1 MTRLAVLA
9 LPCATVLIAA
19 QTVSPRFD
27 VASVRVNKS
36 GDPSRSVRAMPGG
49 RFEATNAPLRNLIR
63 FAFEVRTLGE
73 IEGGPDW
80 IDTTAFDIRATGSP
94 DASVPRMVQTLL
106 EDRFK
111 LVARRD
117 VRERP
122 VYALTLGRGDGRLG
136 PSLKAATA
144 DVAPRQKSG
153 PTQLE
158 ITNHPI
164 SRLVASLGALLGQTV
179 IDRTGLT
186 GTYDIT
192 LRFSSEQLPGVPGPG
207 RPDPN
212 LPSIFTA
219 VQEQLGLKLEATRG
233 PVSVLVVERAEM
245 PTAD

>member
-1 MTRLAVLA
+1 MARLLLLA
-9 LPCATVLIAA
+9 LPCATVLLTA
-19 QTVSPRFD
+19 QTVSPSFEA
-27 VASVRVNKS
+27 ASVRVNGS
-36 GDPSRSVRAMPGG
+36 GDPSRSVRALSGG

-63 FAFEVRTLGE
+63 FAYELRTLGE

-80 IDTTAFDIRATGSP
+80 MDTTAFDIRATGP
-94 DASVPRMVQTLL
+94 AEASVPRMVQTLL
-106 EDRFK
+106 EARFK
-111 LVARRD
+111 LVVRRD

-122 VYALTLGRGDGRLG
+122 VYALTVARPDGKLGR
-136 PSLKAATA
+136 SLKIGTA

-192 LRFSSEQLPGVPGPG
+192 LSFSSEQLPGVPGPG